1 MKTKLILGSTLAL
14 AGAAAFGWFYY
25 GTDEVASSRY
35 GTDTVVNEQFI
46 VAFSEG
52 GPLEAVESE
61 KIESEM
67 DGTST
72 IVFVVDE
79 GTRVRGSRSLQA
91 KPGDTP
97 ASLAK
102 EHGVK
107 EADLRHAN
115 PNLEQ
120 AIKEVKTITIPG
132 DLLVELDPRG
142 LKKEINK
149 QETSVLKARNGLVSA
164 QGGLEETTYSTQM
177 ALKVVENKHQNAV
190 LDLKKAKNSTVQT
203 YIQDLE
209 GLIDNYKKDIE
220 LAEKNVK
227 AYAELKEL
235 GFVSD
240 VEVLRE
246 KAKAAKTAHT
256 KKIAEANLSAY
267 KLYDQVKLLSEKQL
281 AVDEAELDIKK
292 TRVSNSTKLNEA
304 NSTVITTEK
313 TLTLEIQNLD
323 DLKEQMAKSRI
334 YSPIDGLVVYHVAES
349 SRYSGSSAMVEK
361 GANIKKGQDIM
372 KLPDLSKMQ
381 VELKIHESKI
391 NQVRGRS
398 KYQTKEGDTVA
409 SIALM
414 KGVMREH
421 LREVNK
427 EPESDVTLEDR
438 IIKKETITIP
448 GLIVEVRLDTDQDK
462 TFKAEM
468 TYVAPVAS
476 AAERWGSNKKVYKCL
491 VTIKDKLPEYI
502 RPGASATCRIFVA
515 NLPKVVKLKDGT
527 ELKTLKAPI
536 QSVVTTKDGL
546 RVCFKMDEKGQP
558 IATPV
563 KTSKYYDQT
572 HIQIVSGLSE
582 GDTILKAPLLHAKE
596 LNVGGGLFGYRQ
608 LNPEDIGF
616 EIPTIATPP
625 KPSTPTV
632 AAPTVATKTPAT
644 TKSAPAGNIRPGGR
658 GGSRPSLMSNDK
670 DGDGKVSKDEVPE
683 QMKRFFGRM
692 DSDGDG
698 FITKAEV
705 DALQQRSQGG
715 AGGRSSGQP
724 RN

>member
-1 MKTKLILGSTLAL
+1 MKTKLILGSILAL

-120 AIKEVKTITIPG
+120 AIKDGKTITIPG
-132 DLLVELDPRG
+132 DLLVELDPRD

-209 GLIDNYKKDIE
+209 GLIENYKKDIE

-292 TRVSNSTKLNEA
+292 TRVGNSTALNEA

-313 TLTLEIQNLD
+313 TLTLEIQNLE
-323 DLKEQMAKSRI
+323 DLKEQMSNSRI
-334 YSPIDGLVVYHVAES
+334 YSPTDGLVVYHVAES
-349 SRYSGSSAMVEK
+349 SRYGGSSAMVEK

-381 VELKIHESKI
+381 VVLKIHESKI
-391 NQVRGRS
+391 NQVRS
-398 KYQTKEGDTVA
+398 
-409 SIALM
+409 
-414 KGVMREH
+414 
-421 LREVNK
+421 
-427 EPESDVTLEDR
+427 
-438 IIKKETITIP
+438 
-448 GLIVEVRLDTDQDK
+448 GLKVEVRIDTDLDK
-462 TFKAEM
+462 TFEAEI

-515 NLPKVVKLKDGT
+515 NLPKVVKLEDGT

-546 RVCFKMDEKGQP
+546 RVCFKMDDKGQP

-596 LNVGGGLFGYRQ
+596 LNVGGGLFGYRK

-625 KPSTPTV
+625 KPAATTV
-632 AAPTVATKTPAT
+632 AIKTPAT
-644 TKSAPAGNIRPGGR
+644 TNSAPARPRQPGV
-658 GGSRPSLMSNDK
+658 GGSGRTSLMSYDK

-683 QMKRFFGRM
+683 QMKSIFGRM